1 MLYSIN
7 FGGVPFVSD
16 KIKPSDVGLE
26 QEAQSVRSWTG
37 TVRERNGNLRSMPTI
52 KYLHLH
58 ECDSFSVSVSNL
70 FSSGFIDLFAH
81 WKRVEHFY
89 RSEYSACLLPLSF
102 LFITILG

>member
-1 MLYSIN
+1 MLYIIN
-7 FGGVPFVSD
+7 FCGVPFISE

-37 TVRERNGNLRSMPTI
+37 TLRVRNGNLRSMPTI

-70 FSSGFIDLFAH
+70 FLLGF
-81 WKRVEHFY
+81 Y
-89 RSEYSACLLPLSF
+89 
-102 LFITILG
+102 